1 MNVPNLVARRKRDRE
16 TGIDNVRMFRAKNSS
31 RFESVLRAEHL
42 NAKHP
47 LPQFICLHE
56 AW

>member
-16 TGIDNVRMFRAKNSS
+16 TGIDNVRMFRDKNSS
-31 RFESVLRAEHL
+31 RFKKCAQRQAF

-47 LPQFICLHE
+47 LPPLISLHV
-56 AW
+56 AS